1 MLTVK
6 ECKFL
11 LYMVEFEN
19 ITISPRG
26 MELIKE
32 ALENNR
38 DKIVEKR
45 EDLKDQIDEINW
57 LMDSDWRNR

>member
-11 LYMVEFEN
+11 LYMVESEN

-26 MELIKE
+26 MELIRE

-45 EDLKDQIDEINW
+45 EDLKYQIDEINW

>member
-11 LYMVEFEN
+11 LYMVESEN

>member
-11 LYMVEFEN
+11 LYMVESEN

-45 EDLKDQIDEINW
+45 EDLKYQIDEINW